1 MAMIFLL
8 TGCLLT
14 DAGEII
20 ITCEN
25 AGSCDSSSD
34 VEPPNYTG
42 GYNTKRCEEGPTAT
56 GYAVGDVV
64 PDLVLRD
71 HYNEALQLSDFCAN
85 TVALVACTLW
95 SSCAEET
102 LEEWYSRYRDEGLTV
117 ITMMSENAERDTPTA
132 TELQEWASAN
142 GITHPVVA
150 DPNRQ
155 ILSDFQAASEGAGDS
170 ISLPNLQLLT
180 PGMAVALSNNDLQD
194 FSEAELVEYLD

>member
-1 MAMIFLL
+1 MIFLL

-14 DAGEII
+14 DAGEIH
-20 ITCEN
+20 ITCED
-25 AGSCDSSSD
+25 AGACGSNRD
-34 VEPPNYTG
+34 VEPPNYAG
-42 GYNTKRCEEGPTAT
+42 GYNTKRCEEAPTAT
-56 GYAVGDVV
+56 GYAIGDIV

-71 HYNEALQLSDFCAN
+71 HYDEELQLSDFCAN

-102 LEEWYSRYRDEGLTV
+102 LEEWYSRYRDEGLTI
-117 ITMMSENAERDTPTA
+117 ITMMSENEDGDIPTA
-132 TELQEWASAN
+132 TELQGWASAN

-155 ILSDFQAASEGAGDS
+155 ILSDFLAGSESAGDS

-180 PGMAVALSNNDLQD
+180 PGMVVALSNNDGQN

>member
-1 MAMIFLL
+1 MAMIFFL

-14 DAGEII
+14 DAGEIR
-20 ITCEN
+20 ITCED
-25 AGSCDSSSD
+25 AESCDSSSD

-42 GYNTKRCEEGPTAT
+42 GYNTQRCEEPPIAT
-56 GYAVGDVV
+56 GYALGDIV
-64 PDLVLRD
+64 PDLQFSD
-71 HYNEALQLSDFCAN
+71 HYDEALQLSDFCAN
-85 TVALVACTLW
+85 TIALVGCVMW
-95 SSCAEET
+95 STCFEEK
-102 LEEWYSRYRDEGLTV
+102 LEDWFSRYRDEGFTV
-117 ITMMSENAERDTPTA
+117 ITMMSETEEMDTPTA

-155 ILSDFQAASEGAGDS
+155 ILSAFQAASEYAGDS

-180 PGMAVALSNNDLQD
+180 PGMVVALSNNDLQD